1 MTYQRSRRKNRQC
14 GVIENRRMLQGG
26 KVISSTR
33 YCKEVKYYDQKLL
46 KKGILSFFHFF
57 FYILA
62 HSNRSIH
69 LPIKHLFLLFFNW
82 KIGWKFLF
90 SHASLLSISFCIHT
104 IFCERYCRLQNVFI
118 VDSVG
123 EAAKSIFFPPWNS
136 QSC

>member
-1 MTYQRSRRKNRQC
+1 MTYQRSRRKTRQC

-46 KKGILSFFHFF
+46 KKGILYFFHFF

-62 HSNRSIH
+62 HSNQSIH
-69 LPIKHLFLLFFNW
+69 LPVKHLFLLFFNW

-118 VDSVG
+118 VDSVE